1 MTANPE
7 PSSGSSSNQD
17 PRPGWEPGRPA
28 GSRGSTAWGGL
39 DPLTR
44 LVASVGTLVAAI
56 LIDATVCLLLL
67 ALLAVVL
74 PAALAGALRRVL
86 WTATLLAAPLAVS
99 VVIVNVLF
107 AVDGTERGIALA
119 VSVVARVL
127 TMAGA
132 VVLFYQSTR
141 PSELVA
147 SLQWH
152 GLSARVTFVIHNAVA
167 MIPRLAERAR
177 EVTAAQRARGLDTEG
192 SWLRRGRGLVAV
204 AAPTVL
210 GAVREVETRTLALE
224 TRGFTRPGVTTVLWP
239 PHDSRAQR
247 AARWAIAVSAVLLAV
262 ARLAGMGLPC

>member
-1 MTANPE
+1 MTTSPE
-7 PSSGSSSNQD
+7 ASSPPGS
-17 PRPGWEPGRPA
+17 RPGSRPGAGPGRQA
-28 GSRGSTAWGGL
+28 GSRASTAWGEL

-44 LVASVGTLVAAI
+44 LTVSVGTLAAAVLLDG
-56 LIDATVCLLLL
+56 LICLLLL

-74 PAALAGALRRVL
+74 PAALAGVLRRVL
-86 WTATLLAAPLAVS
+86 WTASLLAAPLAVS
-99 VVIVNVLF
+99 VVVVNVLF
-107 AVDGTERGIALA
+107 AVDGTAQGLALA
-119 VSVVARVL
+119 TSVVARVL

-152 GLSARVTFVIHNAVA
+152 GLPARATFVIHNAVA

-247 AARWAIAVSAVLLAV
+247 AVRWLITAGLVLLAV
-262 ARLAGMGLPC
+262 ARLGGVPLPC